1 MKFSVEVKTI
11 WYSYIRIEVYAM
23 NDENSQ
29 VEINKKNKE
38 DFENLMKESSI
49 NKDGYWDKKNPIV
62 KFILTILG
70 LAIIV
75 GAIYYI
81 TIYFLNK

>member
-1 MKFSVEVKTI
+1 
-11 WYSYIRIEVYAM
+11 M

-29 VEINKKNKE
+29 VEINKKNKD

-70 LAIIV
+70 LAIIA